1 MRSVYGPKWFLN
13 LHKLF
18 LSIFDSTFY
27 VKIRLFSN
35 DFWKIVIKM
44 KWITKY
50 KQIKS
55 ISIIASFHI
64 KKQHLDFVFLF
75 SRSTY
80 CTTIFLFSF
89 FFCCF
94 QFFLDLFLNLAE
106 PVISGCFFSSSGSLF
121 RWPIG
126 GAHCWIDLAFSW
138 DPPQVFQTD
147 PLHPFVSLDCSRISL
162 TVSVLSRFLS
172 QALLH
177 VLSPAMCL
185 HQLDWGDSCWT

>member
-94 QFFLDLFLNLAE
+94 QFFLYLFLNLAE
-106 PVISGCFFSSSGSLF
+106 SQLYLVAFFFIIFIVSLAYRWSTLLNRSCFFLISSTG
-121 RWPIG
+121 
-126 GAHCWIDLAFSW
+126 FSNRSITS
-138 DPPQVFQTD
+138 F
-147 PLHPFVSLDCSRISL
+147 CESR
-162 TVSVLSRFLS
+162 
-172 QALLH
+172 LL
-177 VLSPAMCL
+177 
-185 HQLDWGDSCWT
+185 